1 MSARKLSMKELNRI
15 SPEEFRLAGKLPV
28 TVVLDNIRSQNNT
41 GSAFRTSDAFRIE
54 RICLCGI
61 TAVPPHREIH
71 KTALGAEDTVEWKYY
86 KSTLDAIRELKTSGY
101 KILVIEQ
108 TDLGLP
114 VQQFEPGENLKFA
127 LVFGNEI
134 NGVDEE
140 ILAYADSCLDI
151 PQFGTKHSL
160 NVSVVI
166 GIILWEVLRK
176 IKKI

>member
-1 MSARKLSMKELNRI
+1 
-15 SPEEFRLAGKLPV
+15 
-28 TVVLDNIRSQNNT
+28 
-41 GSAFRTSDAFRIE
+41 
-54 RICLCGI
+54 
-61 TAVPPHREIH
+61 
-71 KTALGAEDTVEWKYY
+71 
-86 KSTLDAIRELKTSGY
+86 LDAIRELKTSGY

>member
-1 MSARKLSMKELNRI
+1 MAIYFTSCS
-15 SPEEFRLAGKLPV
+15 
-28 TVVLDNIRSQNNT
+28 NNDST
-41 GSAFRTSDAFRIE
+41 GSNFINNNWRDI
-54 RICLCGI
+54 
-61 TAVPPHREIH
+61 
-71 KTALGAEDTVEWKYY
+71 EWKYY